1 MTARVQ
7 QVLQEQL
14 GAGAVSMKETAK
26 RLALSVA
33 TLRRKLESEGSSFT
47 LLLERARSDAAQR
60 YLSKPEPSVT
70 EVAFLLGFS
79 NLRAFS
85 RAFRR
90 WTGVT
95 PSVFRERRR
104 VHNET

>member
-33 TLRRKLESEGSSFT
+33 TLRRKLE
-47 LLLERARSDAAQR
+47 
-60 YLSKPEPSVT
+60 
-70 EVAFLLGFS
+70 
-79 NLRAFS
+79 
-85 RAFRR
+85 
-90 WTGVT
+90 
-95 PSVFRERRR
+95 
-104 VHNET
+104 